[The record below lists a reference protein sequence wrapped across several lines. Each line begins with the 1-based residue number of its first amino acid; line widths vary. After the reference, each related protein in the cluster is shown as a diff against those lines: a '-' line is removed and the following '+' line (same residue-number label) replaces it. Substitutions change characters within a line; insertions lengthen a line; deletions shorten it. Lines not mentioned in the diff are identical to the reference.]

1 MIRNRFKMRMI
12 FHIRIS
18 IILIH
23 IIANSESAK
32 STYKKRSINQKE
44 ETEGTTSGDILIKWT
59 NTG

>member
-18 IILIH
+18 LILIH
-23 IIANSESAK
+23 TIANSESAK

-44 ETEGTTSGDILIKWT
+44 ETEETTSGDILIKWT
-59 NTG
+59 NTD